1 MTAKCF
7 SKQSKKMVNKSAQT
21 RARDRGDLCL
31 SSPLSH
37 RFIWG
42 QLYFGSL
49 WRPGR
54 PLVNLSILPALVTST
69 LRSTVS
75 NTFYQYTAVQ
85 IATAVLATSTPQYRK
100 HQQYLLPVHSNTNR
114 ISSTCYLYTHS
125 NTYRIRSTC
134 YQYTTVQLVSALF
147 ATSTPQYR
155 QHLQYLLPEHRS
167 SDSIRSNCYQSPQY
181 S

>member
-1 MTAKCF
+1 MTSTCF
-7 SKQSKKMVNKSAQT
+7 SKQSKKNCKQVGTNTSQ
-21 RARDRGDLCL
+21 RPGDLCL

-85 IATAVLATSTPQYRK
+85 KATAVLATSTPQYRK

-134 YQYTTVQLVSALF
+134 YQYTTVQLASVLL
-147 ATSTPQYR
+147 ATST
-155 QHLQYLLPEHRS
+155 LQ
-167 SDSIRSNCYQSPQY
+167 
-181 S
+181 